1 MNRIIVKQDDV
12 TYIVEITKEL
22 HEHFGTDK
30 IYAIINYYTGH
41 LIYNLDYDQAKYE
54 ATIIITTT

>member
-1 MNRIIVKQDDV
+1 MNRIIVKQDGV

-22 HEHFGTDK
+22 QEHFGTNK

-41 LIYNLDYDQAKYE
+41 LIYNLDYDVKYP
-54 ATIIITTT
+54 ANIILTTT